1 MSFVYSLF
9 LKRAGEELSQFDNRI
24 SNMLPV
30 AAGLVFFDM
39 RNYRNDNGEFNV
51 YIEWN
56 EELNSILN
64 DRLPSGGYFIKATG
78 KQARQ
83 LEEKTGGI
91 PVYMKLIAHEGRLYP
106 YRTYVMWN
114 GRPFS
119 VEFNGNILIPVDYKK
134 KAETVK
140 IQGSQNGSKGKR
152 TDVFGSQI
160 SSQRSLFGTSQNKLL
175 AVSQQGAFVGSE
187 REFLTGSNREFWTS
201 SNRPWTYEWE
211 YENGSQRNLFGTS
224 QNGFFLGSQREFL
237 TGSNRGFFFGSQN
250 GFFFGSNRGY
260 LTGSNREFWTSSN
273 RLWMYEWEYENG
285 SQRSLFSTSQ
295 RGNFFGSQ
303 SRLFGTSQQSFLFG
317 SQRGSLT
324 GSNRGNLTG
333 SRYTPTFYQTTD
345 GGADDYDIPH
355 WYYMPP
361 EWQLINRS
369 KRPCSRKG
377 GNSTFGYGLDL
388 I

>member
-1 MSFVYSLF
+1 MNFVYSLF
-9 LKRAGEELSQFDNRI
+9 LQRTGEELSQFDNRI

-64 DRLPSGGYFIKATG
+64 DRLPSGGYFIKATR

-134 KAETVK
+134 KAENVR
-140 IQGSQNGSKGKR
+140 IQGSQNGGKGNR
-152 TDVFGSQI
+152 TDVSGSQM
-160 SSQRSLFGTSQNKLL
+160 SSQRSLFGTSQSGL
-175 AVSQQGAFVGSE
+175 
-187 REFLTGSNREFWTS
+187 LTGSNREFWTS

-211 YENGSQRNLFGTS
+211 YENGSQRSLFGGSQRGVYGTS

-237 TGSNRGFFFGSQN
+237 TGSNRSFFFGSQN
-250 GFFFGSNRGY
+250 GFFFGSSRGY
-260 LTGSNREFWTSSN
+260 LTGSNREFWTSRN
-273 RLWMYEWEYENG
+273 RPWMYEWEYENG
-285 SQRSLFSTSQ
+285 SQR
-295 RGNFFGSQ
+295 
-303 SRLFGTSQQSFLFG
+303 
-317 SQRGSLT
+317 GSLT
-324 GSNRGNLTG
+324 GSNRGYLTG
-333 SRYTPTFYQTTD
+333 SRYTPTFYQATD
-345 GGADDYDIPH
+345 GGAGDYDIPH

>member
-9 LKRAGEELSQFDNRI
+9 LQRAGEELSQFDNRI

-134 KAETVK
+134 KAENVR
-140 IQGSQNGSKGKR
+140 IQGSQNGSKGNR
-152 TDVFGSQI
+152 ADVSGSQH
-160 SSQRSLFGTSQNKLL
+160 
-175 AVSQQGAFVGSE
+175 GAFVGSE
-187 REFLTGSNREFWTS
+187 RGFLTGSNREFWTS
-201 SNRPWTYEWE
+201 SNRPWSYEWE
-211 YENGSQRNLFGTS
+211 YENGSQRSLFGTSQRGIFFGSQGRFSGTS
-224 QNGFFLGSQREFL
+224 QNGFFFGSQRGFL
-237 TGSNRGFFFGSQN
+237 TGSNRSFFLGSQN

-260 LTGSNREFWTSSN
+260 LMGSNREFWTSSN
-273 RLWMYEWEYENG
+273 RPWMYEWEYENG
-285 SQRSLFSTSQ
+285 SQRSLFGGSQ
-295 RGNFFGSQ
+295 RS
-303 SRLFGTSQQSFLFG
+303 LFGTSQQSFLFG
-317 SQRGSLT
+317 SNRSFLT
-324 GSNRGNLTG
+324 GSNRGEMAG
-333 SRYTPTFYQTTD
+333 SQYTPTFYQTTD
-345 GGADDYDIPH
+345 GGVDDYDIPH

>member
-9 LKRAGEELSQFDNRI
+9 LQRIGEELSQFDNRI

-134 KAETVK
+134 KAENVR
-140 IQGSQNGSKGKR
+140 IQGSQNGGKGNR
-152 TDVFGSQI
+152 TDVSGSQM
-160 SSQRSLFGTSQNKLL
+160 SSQRGVFGTSQRGIFFG
-175 AVSQQGAFVGSE
+175 SQRGY
-187 REFLTGSNREFWTS
+187 LTGSNREFWTS
-201 SNRPWTYEWE
+201 SNRPWRYESE
-211 YENGSQRNLFGTS
+211 YENGSQRSLFGGSQRSLFSTSQRGNFFGSQGRFWGTS
-224 QNGFFLGSQREFL
+224 QQGFLFGSQREFL
-237 TGSNRGFFFGSQN
+237 TGSNRGFFFGSRN
-250 GFFFGSNRGY
+250 GFSYGSNRGY

-273 RLWMYEWEYENG
+273 RPWMYEWEYENG
-285 SQRSLFSTSQ
+285 SQRGFLAVSN
-295 RGNFFGSQ
+295 R
-303 SRLFGTSQQSFLFG
+303 SF
-317 SQRGSLT
+317 LT
-324 GSNRGNLTG
+324 GSNRNYLTG
-333 SRYTPTFYQTTD
+333 SRYTPTFYQATD

>member
-134 KAETVK
+134 KAENVR

-201 SNRPWTYEWE
+201 SNRPWSYEWE
-211 YENGSQRNLFGTS
+211 YENGSQRSLFGTS
-224 QNGFFLGSQREFL
+224 QN
-237 TGSNRGFFFGSQN
+237 GFFFGSQN

-273 RLWMYEWEYENG
+273 RPWMYEWEYENG
-285 SQRSLFSTSQ
+285 SQRSLFGGSQRSLFSTSQ
-295 RGNFFGSQ
+295 RGIFFGSQ
-303 SRLFGTSQQSFLFG
+303 REF
-317 SQRGSLT
+317 LT
-324 GSNRGNLTG
+324 GSNRSFFFGSQRSLSFGSNRGYLTG